1 MKVSPIKFDKFGS
14 VCRYVNQRG
23 SVSHKDTEV
32 FGCEIVRDIPDYIR
46 DFVKRIGLGEV
57 IRVTHFI
64 LMFPFLLNNERFQ
77 GLFPL
82 KSPTNFVPSV
92 EIMVP

>member
-23 SVSHKDTEV
+23 SVSHKDTEM

-57 IRVTHFI
+57 IRVPKSNYDCLTGSGKSRECRRNYTI
-64 LMFPFLLNNERFQ
+64 LSLSIFGKNGRRGE
-77 GLFPL
+77 
-82 KSPTNFVPSV
+82 
-92 EIMVP
+92 